1 MATVRHLGFLKLSQ
15 FLSKIQIIA
24 YFYVHMQNLV
34 KIGRPAAEL
43 LRVFDFQNG
52 GRPHLCFGMTS
63 DHSRFVFN
71 GPNIL
76 LKLHVDRVYTLQD
89 IAIFKFGRFCLKLH
103 IYESFWGV
111 LGDITLKK
119 SDIAATPK
127 RTVLGRKHV
136 VRVINR
142 ENSSTGPGRVPEKI
156 KYSIT

>member
-1 MATVRHLGFLKLSQ
+1 
-15 FLSKIQIIA
+15 
-24 YFYVHMQNLV
+24 MQNLV

-89 IAIFKFGRFCLKLH
+89 IAIFKFVRFCLKLH

-111 LGDITLKK
+111 LGDITLNEVRYCRNPQKDRPWAKTRRTSHK
-119 SDIAATPK
+119 S
-127 RTVLGRKHV
+127 
-136 VRVINR
+136 
-142 ENSSTGPGRVPEKI
+142 
-156 KYSIT
+156 